1 MDRRDHEVAVITGA
15 ASGIGFAI
23 AQALARDGM
32 RLVITSRSDTRGAAA
47 EQALQAAGAEV
58 QFVRCDVGQ
67 ESDVA
72 ALMERTVARF
82 GRIDALVNNA
92 GPNGDDFIVGPVHQL
107 PSDAFERAVRI
118 GSFGPFWC
126 CKYALPHM
134 TAAGGGAIVTI
145 SAVTAMRAVRHLGG
159 YALSKSMLDTLS
171 RQIAEDYG
179 ASNIRSN
186 TLLVGTIRPESGD
199 ISTLPEGF
207 DTSAIDAAVARTT
220 MAGRLGRYSEVAD
233 AARFLL
239 SPASSFITGASIP
252 VDGGAGAKLL
262 YPDYADAMPE

>member
-1 MDRRDHEVAVITGA
+1 MERCDGGVAVITGGA
-15 ASGIGFAI
+15 TGIGFAI

-32 RLVITSRSDTRGAAA
+32 RLVITSRSDARGAAA
-47 EQALQAAGAEV
+47 ERALRAAGADAH
-58 QFVRCDVGQ
+58 FVRCDVGR
-67 ESDVA
+67 EDVVA
-72 ALMERTVARF
+72 ALMTEAVARL

-92 GPNGDDFIVGPVHQL
+92 GPNGDDFIVGPVHEL

-134 TAAGGGAIVTI
+134 IAAGGGAIVTI
-145 SAVTAMRAVRHLGG
+145 SAITAMRAVRQLGG

-179 ASNIRSN
+179 SANIRSN
-186 TLLVGTIRPESGD
+186 TLLVGTIRPGADD
-199 ISTLPEGF
+199 ISTLPDKF
-207 DTSAIDAAVARTT
+207 DTTAIDGAVARTT
-220 MAGRLGRYSEVAD
+220 MAGRLGRYSEVAE

-262 YPDYADAMPE
+262 YPDYAEAMPD